1 MFERFTKDARAAV
14 VMAQEE
20 ARSLR
25 HDHVGT
31 EHVLLGALMVSTGPG
46 VRALRGLGLDTD
58 RVRRYVATLGAG
70 HDDDLDAE
78 ALATV
83 GIDLDE
89 VRRATEQAF
98 GPGALDGV
106 VHCSR
111 PWRAGH
117 IPFDRAAKK
126 SLELSLREAV
136 RHKSSE
142 INDAYVLLGIIRAE
156 PNPAT
161 ATLRALGVEPD
172 AARDAIE
179 HELRGQAA

>member
-31 EHVLLGALMVSTGPG
+31 EHVLLGTLVISTGPG
-46 VRALRGLGLDTD
+46 ARALRGLGLDTD
-58 RVRRYVATLGAG
+58 RVRRHVATLGAG
-70 HDDDLDAE
+70 DDDDELDAE

-83 GIDLDE
+83 GIDLAE
-89 VRRATEQAF
+89 VRRAAEESF
-98 GPGALDGV
+98 GPGALDQPRRRWHG
-106 VHCSR
+106 
-111 PWRAGH
+111 GH

-126 SLELSLREAV
+126 SLELAVREAV
-136 RHKSSE
+136 SHKDNE
-142 INDAYVLLGIIRAE
+142 IGDAYVLLGVIRAE

-179 HELRGQAA
+179 QALRGQAA

>member
-31 EHVLLGALMVSTGPG
+31 EHVLLGTLVVSTGPG
-46 VRALRGLGLDTD
+46 AWALRGLGLDTD
-58 RVRRYVATLGAG
+58 RVRRYVAGLGAG

-83 GIDLDE
+83 GIDLAE
-89 VRRATEQAF
+89 VRRAAEESF
-98 GPGALDGV
+98 GPGALDQPRRRW
-106 VHCSR
+106 H
-111 PWRAGH
+111 AGH

-126 SLELSLREAV
+126 SLELSVREAL
-136 RHKSSE
+136 RHKDNE
-142 INDAYVLLGIIRAE
+142 IGDAYVLLGVIRAE

-179 HELRGQAA
+179 RELRGQAA